1 MRTVRVNLP
10 LAVMLGLAG
19 SSTAF
24 LQSVRPTNFVVP
36 AHKYNAAVSR
46 TRAAAQPRPA
56 AATGRGMR
64 IMSAAVDETETTEAA
79 AEATLE
85 EAAEEIPVAAAV
97 DDPISP
103 AMEDDDDAVSIALE
117 DIVVG
122 EEYEGVINNVVTYG
136 AFVDIGTEVNGLVH
150 ISQLADE
157 FVANCDD
164 HVKEGDMVRVRVL
177 NVDGEARKLVLSM
190 RQKPRSSS
198 AEQGNVQKYAD
209 MLAEDPSQFVSA
221 KVENI
226 VSYGAFFG
234 LEDGCSGFVHISQ
247 MSPTGEHVADVSDV
261 LAVGQVVDV
270 RIREVDE
277 KLGRINMSLLPY
289 GQGEAPR
296 SAPVA
301 ATKDV
306 SHLAGS
312 DPTEFRKGT
321 VSAVADYG
329 LFVNI
334 EGVDGLLHV
343 SKMSTDRSITSDN
356 IHSHYEEGQEVEIR
370 IMEVNTANNKM
381 SLSMLP
387 PTEEADFGRYTNVPS
402 EEWLEGTVVSIMNY
416 GAFVRLD
423 GDVDG
428 MVHISQLD
436 PHGERVD
443 SVYNS
448 VEIGQDVRV
457 RILEADPSSRKLRLT
472 MREEGYEGATGGN
485 MGGGGGNDRRGTKK
499 TKSVEQFLNL
509 SPEEWISGRVASIT
523 HFGAFVAVDDDT
535 DGLLHISQIAEDH
548 VSNVEDHLQ
557 IGQEVQV
564 RVIEVDV
571 DNCRL
576 GLSMREPRQNSPRGA
591 RGKKDVSVLLGR
603 DPDEFIPGRVVSIVP
618 YGAFVNIEGN
628 IDGLV
633 HISEMAIGRVD
644 SVEDVC
650 EMGQEVQVRI
660 SDINTDNNTV
670 NLSMVPA
677 GAYDDRSGGGYG
689 DEGFGA
695 EGGRRGRGGGRGRGG
710 MDSAAFGREDFADTT
725 QGGEGGG
732 GADWQQFLNNYFDDK
747 E

>member
-1 MRTVRVNLP
+1 MRTVVMNLP
-10 LAVMLGLAG
+10 LAVLMGLAG

-24 LQSVRPTNFVVP
+24 LQSVRPTNFIVP

-46 TRAAAQPRPA
+46 ARAAQPRA
-56 AATGRGMR
+56 AVAGRSMR
-64 IMSAAVDETETTEAA
+64 IMSAAVDTETDADTAEAPSAA
-79 AEATLE
+79 ASAVET
-85 EAAEEIPVAAAV
+85 PVAV
-97 DDPISP
+97 EDPVSP
-103 AMEDDDDAVSIALE
+103 ALEDLEDVASIALE

-122 EEYEGVINNVVTYG
+122 EEYEGVVNNVVTYG

-190 RQKPRSSS
+190 RQKPRASGS
-198 AEQGNVQKYAD
+198 EQGDVTKYAE
-209 MLAEDPSQFVSA
+209 MLAEEPSKFISA
-221 KVENI
+221 TVENI
-226 VSYGAFFG
+226 VSYGAFFS

-261 LAVGQVVDV
+261 LTVGQVVDV

-289 GQGEAPR
+289 GQGERTRATPM
-296 SAPVA
+296 A
-301 ATKDV
+301 AVKDV
-306 SHLAGS
+306 SHLSGA
-312 DPTEFRKGT
+312 DPVEFRKGT
-321 VSAVADYG
+321 VSAVAEYG

-343 SKMSTDRSITSDN
+343 SKMSPDRSITSEN
-356 IHSHYEEGQEVEIR
+356 IHSSFTEGQEVDVR

-387 PTEEADFGRYTNVPS
+387 ATEEADFSRYTS
-402 EEWLEGTVVSIMNY
+402 IASDEWLEGNVVSIMNY
-416 GAFVRLD
+416 GAFVRLE

-436 PHGERVD
+436 PHGARVD
-443 SVYNS
+443 SVYNA
-448 VEIGQDVRV
+448 VEIGQAVRV
-457 RILEADPSSRKLRLT
+457 RVLEADPVARKLRLT
-472 MREEGYEGATGGN
+472 MREEGYEGAAGAEA
-485 MGGGGGNDRRGTKK
+485 GGGGDRRGVKK

-557 IGQEVQV
+557 VGQDVQV

-576 GLSMREPRQNSPRGA
+576 GLSMREPRQGGGGRGGGS

-633 HISEMAIGRVD
+633 HISEMAVGRVD

-650 EMGQEVQVRI
+650 QMGQEVQVRI

-677 GAYDDRSGGGYG
+677 GAYDDRGGYG
-689 DEGFGA
+689 DDEGYGGD
-695 EGGRRGRGGGRGRGG
+695 GGRPARGRGRGRGG
-710 MDSAAFGREDFADTT
+710 MDSAAFGREDFADSA
-725 QGGEGGG
+725 QGGGDSGG

>member
-1 MRTVRVNLP
+1 MRTVAMNLP
-10 LAVMLGLAG
+10 LAVLMGLAG

-46 TRAAAQPRPA
+46 ARTVQPRAAAA
-56 AATGRGMR
+56 ARNVR
-64 IMSAAVDETETTEAA
+64 IMSAAVDTETDADTA
-79 AEATLE
+79 AEATS
-85 EAAEEIPVAAAV
+85 AVEIPVAI
-97 DDPISP
+97 DDPDS
-103 AMEDDDDAVSIALE
+103 AALEDDEDVVSIALE

-198 AEQGNVQKYAD
+198 TEQGDVSKYAQ
-209 MLAEDPSQFVSA
+209 MLAEDPSQFISA

-247 MSPTGEHVADVSDV
+247 MSPTGEHVSDVSDV
-261 LAVGQVVDV
+261 LTVGQVVDV

-289 GQGEAPR
+289 GQGETTRA
-296 SAPVA
+296 APVA
-301 ATKDV
+301 AIKDV
-306 SHLAGS
+306 SHLSGA

-334 EGVDGLLHV
+334 EGVDGLLHI
-343 SKMSTDRSITSDN
+343 SKMSPDRSVTSEN
-356 IHSHYEEGQEVEIR
+356 IHSTYSEGQEVDIR

-387 PTEEADFGRYTNVPS
+387 ATEEADFSKYTSIAP

-416 GAFVRLD
+416 GAFVRLE

-443 SVYNS
+443 SVYNA
-448 VEIGQDVRV
+448 VEIGQAVRV
-457 RILEADPSSRKLRLT
+457 RILEADPIARKLRLT
-472 MREEGYEGATGGN
+472 MREEGYEGATGGSDL
-485 MGGGGGNDRRGTKK
+485 GGGGGGDRRGMKK
-499 TKSVEQFLNL
+499 VKSVEQFLNL

-557 IGQEVQV
+557 IGQDVQV

-576 GLSMREPRQNSPRGA
+576 GLSMREPRQGGRGGGS

-633 HISEMAIGRVD
+633 HISEMAVGRVD

-650 EMGQEVQVRI
+650 EIGQEVQVRI

-670 NLSMVPA
+670 NLSMVAA
-677 GAYDDRSGGGYG
+677 GAYDDRSGGYGDDEGYG
-689 DEGFGA
+689 GD
-695 EGGRRGRGGGRGRGG
+695 GGRPTRGRGGGRGRGG
-710 MDSAAFGREDFADTT
+710 MDSAAFGREDFADSA
-725 QGGEGGG
+725 QGGGDGGG